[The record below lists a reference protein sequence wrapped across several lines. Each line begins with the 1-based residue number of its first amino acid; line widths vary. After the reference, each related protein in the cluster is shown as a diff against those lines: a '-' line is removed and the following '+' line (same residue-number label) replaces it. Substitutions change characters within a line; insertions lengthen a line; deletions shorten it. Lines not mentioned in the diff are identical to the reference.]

1 MPGPSGHSQS
11 GTCGNPLGER
21 GLNPEGETGIGS
33 KSIAAEPDGDSQGK
47 GGLNPKEATKE
58 GRQSETP
65 RSAESA
71 LLKPWLALGEA
82 EGSRGAHSGLGKGVR
97 ELTE

>member
-1 MPGPSGHSQS
+1 MS

-21 GLNPEGETGIGS
+21 GLDPEGETGNGS
-33 KSIAAEPDGDSQGK
+33 KSIATEPNGDPQEQ
-47 GGLNPKEATKE
+47 GGLNPKGATEE

-82 EGSRGAHSGLGKGVR
+82 EGSRGAHSGLG
-97 ELTE
+97 